1 MKPALPRPVKELLQT
16 AFAGVAGLSITGAM
30 SPVVWGAAALRGPRA
45 TDPLLDLWARSML
58 ASAGVVTSATG
69 VDQVPEGHCIFVCNH
84 QSHYDAFL
92 IFKHVPKHI
101 RYVAKRELA
110 RIPVFGHAVRAT
122 GNIVVDRTGGSA
134 DRDRLREAV
143 SAVQERVSVMFF
155 PEGTRSLDGV
165 LRPFKKGAAMLA
177 IQSGV
182 PVVPMAVSGTRL
194 ILPKGGRRVRWG
206 QRAVLVV
213 GKPISPVGLQPKDRD
228 AFTQRLQGAVSELYA
243 EARERSGDLG

>member
-1 MKPALPRPVKELLQT
+1 MLKELAQT
-16 AFAGVAGLSITGAM
+16 AFAGAAGLSITGAL

-45 TDPLLDLWARSML
+45 ADPLLELWAKSML
-58 ASAGVVTSATG
+58 ASAGVVTEAVG
-69 VDQVPEGHCIFVCNH
+69 LEHLPEGHCVFVCNH

-92 IFKHVPKHI
+92 ILKHVPKHI

-122 GNIVVDRTGGSA
+122 GNIVVDRTGSSK
-134 DRDRLREAV
+134 DRERLQDAV
-143 SAVQERVSVMFF
+143 HAVRERVSVMFF
-155 PEGTRSLDGV
+155 PEGTRSEDGV

-194 ILPKGGRRVRWG
+194 ILPKGGRSVRWG
-206 QRAVLVV
+206 QRAALVV
-213 GKPISPVGLQPKDRD
+213 GKPISPVGLQPSDRD
-228 AFTQRLQGAVSELYA
+228 AFTQRLQAAVSELYA
-243 EARERSGDLG
+243 QARERSGDLP

>member
-1 MKPALPRPVKELLQT
+1 DT
-16 AFAGVAGLSITGAM
+16 
-30 SPVVWGAAALRGPRA
+30 
-45 TDPLLDLWARSML
+45 
-58 ASAGVVTSATG
+58 
-69 VDQVPEGHCIFVCNH
+69 
-84 QSHYDAFL
+84 FL

-110 RIPVFGHAVRAT
+110 RIPVFGHAIRAT
-122 GNIVVDRTGGSA
+122 GNIVVDRKGGSG

-143 SAVQERVSVMFF
+143 GAVQERVSVMFF

-165 LRPFKKGAAMLA
+165 LRPFKRGAAMLA
-177 IQSGV
+177 IQAGV

-194 ILPKGGRRVRWG
+194 ILPKGGRSVRWG
-206 QRAVLVV
+206 QRAALVV
-213 GKPISPVGLQPKDRD
+213 GKPISPVGLQPQDRE